1 MKNIKSI
8 VLDRYA
14 DTTRY
19 EYVEPGIYK
28 TIYPDLPFADA
39 MTNYVTTLS
48 FTLEAKR
55 GELENTQYP

>member
-28 TIYPDLPFADA
+28 TPNIQKKTFLIDFWF
-39 MTNYVTTLS
+39 MSVTL
-48 FTLEAKR
+48 
-55 GELENTQYP
+55 

>member
-28 TIYPDLPFADA
+28 TIYPD
-39 MTNYVTTLS
+39 
-48 FTLEAKR
+48 
-55 GELENTQYP
+55 